1 MLRRRLILLLL
12 LTGLSFAHASPIL
25 GQDATD
31 ATVKTMDQVADV
43 GTSLITKVRDAVSG
57 NEIARQELLNDIFV
71 PAAMALILLIIGYL
85 FASFAG
91 RVTGD
96 MVAKRVDKTIGRF
109 TGKIVQNTIIVM
121 VLLGALGYFGVDVT
135 SFAAILA
142 ATGFAIGMALQ
153 GTLSNFAAG
162 VMLLIFR
169 PFQIDDYIHVADTEG
184 TVEEIDLFT
193 TRLNTPDN
201 RHLIVPNSKIFGET
215 MINFTRNST
224 RRVDVS
230 VGVSYDAD
238 IRQTRSVLEKAI
250 EQLPGVLS
258 KPEPKVVLV
267 ELGDSA
273 LAWQCRVWSKT
284 EDYWTVRETVTERI
298 KYALDDARIGI
309 PFPQM
314 DINVA
319 GKLFAK
325 AA

>member
-1 MLRRRLILLLL
+1 MI
-12 LTGLSFAHASPIL
+12 
-25 GQDATD
+25 
-31 ATVKTMDQVADV
+31 V
-43 GTSLITKVRDAVSG
+43 
-57 NEIARQELLNDIFV
+57 
-71 PAAMALILLIIGYL
+71 GYL
-85 FASFAG
+85 FASFMG
-91 RVTGD
+91 RVIGE
-96 MVAKRVDKTIGRF
+96 MVTKRVDKTIGRF
-109 TGKIVQNTIIVM
+109 TGKIVQNTIVVM

-142 ATGFAIGMALQ
+142 AAGFAIGMALQ

-169 PFQIDDYIHVADTEG
+169 PFQIDDYINVADTEG

-193 TRLNTPDN
+193 TKLNTPDN
-201 RHLIVPNSKIFGET
+201 RHLIIPNSKIFGET
-215 MINFTRNST
+215 MVNFTRNSN
-224 RRVDVS
+224 RRVDVN

-238 IRQTRSVLEKAI
+238 IRHTRQVLEDAI
-250 EQLPGVLS
+250 QNIPGVLS
-258 KPEPKVVLV
+258 TPESKVVLV

-284 EDYWTVRETVTERI
+284 EDYWTVRESVTERI